1 VVSASGGILIIRPW
15 IGHESFNYVG
25 EECAIGRGQWEAL
38 QGAMFNEASVELVQ
52 LNRSAFIFR
61 MSVLTLTT
69 DTGNSP
75 PLPVVILA
83 GGLATRLRP
92 LTEKIPKALIEVAS
106 RPFLEHQ
113 IELLKRN
120 GLTEII
126 LCVSYLGEMI
136 REKYSDGSGL
146 GVHIRYSFDGPQL
159 LGTGGAI
166 KRASSLLPEAFF
178 VLYGDSYLPVDY
190 QAVAKAFTGSG
201 QPALMT
207 VYGNSDAWDTSNV
220 WFDDGKIR
228 LYSKRDKL
236 PEMRYIDYGLMVCTK
251 RIFEDAPNDVHFD
264 LAGTLEELSRKG
276 FLAGYEVK
284 QRFYEIGSPA
294 GLAELQRLLSDRSE
308 LRGK

>member
-1 VVSASGGILIIRPW
+1 VFA
-15 IGHESFNYVG
+15 
-25 EECAIGRGQWEAL
+25 
-38 QGAMFNEASVELVQ
+38 EASVELGY
-52 LNRSAFIFR
+52 LKRPASIFR
-61 MSVLTLTT
+61 MSALTLTT
-69 DTGNSP
+69 DTGNSTS
-75 PLPVVILA
+75 LPVVILA

-92 LTEKIPKALIEVAS
+92 LTEKIPKALIEVAG

-120 GLTEII
+120 ALTEII
-126 LCVSYLGEMI
+126 LCVGYLGEMI
-136 REKYSDGSGL
+136 REQYGDGSAL
-146 GVHIRYSFDGPQL
+146 GVRIKYSFDGPQL

-166 KRASSLLPEAFF
+166 KRASNLLPEAFF

-190 QAVAKAFTGSG
+190 QAVARAFSESG

-207 VYGNSDAWDTSNV
+207 VFENSDAWDTSNV
-220 WFDDGKIR
+220 WFEDGRIR
-228 LYSKRDKL
+228 LYSKREKL

-264 LAGTLEELSRKG
+264 LAQILESLSCNG

-294 GLAELQRLLSDRSE
+294 GLAELNRLLSDRCG
-308 LRGK
+308 R